1 MPTTYT
7 DQFYQIDPG
16 VPPAAG
22 TVLTVQRLNIID
34 QDNNNLIGNAG
45 NDTVA
50 GSDITSTWPG
60 DTVRV
65 NVNGSIRTITG
76 TTFYL
81 ADGRRFFT
89 PTDGSRLYGGTFVSS
104 TFVTT
109 QGTMP
114 VGSLGPTCFTCG
126 TRISTLEGEMPIEA
140 LRLGDRVLTMDHG
153 YQPIRWIGRQVVEAM
168 GDFAPV
174 EFAAGS
180 LGNHQTL
187 LVSPQHRVLVRGAR
201 TELFFA
207 ETEVLVSAIHLVGM
221 PGVTR
226 SYQAEVTYMHLL
238 FDRHEVIFGNGA
250 PSESFH
256 PSSQMIESDRA
267 LRAEIAAI
275 FPDCPGLQPGKRV
288 PAARPMLSGREAAL
302 LAA

>member
-34 QDNNNLIGNAG
+34 QNDNNLIGNAG

-60 DTVRV
+60 DTVTV
-65 NVNGSIRTITG
+65 NVNGSMRTITG

-109 QGTMP
+109 QGNMP
-114 VGSLGPTCFTCG
+114 VGGLGPTCFTQG
-126 TRISTLEGEMPIEA
+126 TLIATLEGAVPIEG

-153 YQPIRWIGRQVVEAM
+153 YQPIRWIGRQVVDAT
-168 GDFAPV
+168 GNFAPV
-174 EFAAGS
+174 SFTAGA
-180 LGNHQTL
+180 LGNDQTL
-187 LVSPQHRVLVRGAR
+187 LVSPQHRMLVRGAR
-201 TELFFA
+201 TEVLFG
-207 ETEVLVSAIHLVGM
+207 ETEVLVPAVHLVGM
-221 PGVTR
+221 AGVTR
-226 SYQAEVTYMHLL
+226 VYLPEVCYMHLL
-238 FDRHEVIFGNGA
+238 FDHHEIIFGNGA

-256 PSSQMIESDRA
+256 PGGQLIESDRA

-275 FPDCPGLQPGKRV
+275 FPDCPGLLPGPRV
-288 PAARPMLSGREAAL
+288 PAARPLLSGREASL